1 MDITMTPSD
10 SSVGLARQV
19 HITTP
24 LFGQWVSGWITSTQT
39 DSHGVVFYGPF
50 PTKSEAVAWAQN
62 LINAVVEPVYHPTHN
77 AG

>member
-1 MDITMTPSD
+1 MTTSD
-10 SSVGLARQV
+10 SSVRLAEQIEV
-19 HITTP
+19 TTP

-50 PTKSEAVAWAQN
+50 GTKREAIEWAKN
-62 LINAVVEPVYHPTHN
+62 LINAVVEPIYHPSHN